1 MVGKTMGLYLAA
13 NFLLYTVAIFTLFLC
28 LIIGVDIVEFS
39 RRTTSVAD
47 IQSGEILTVLG
58 SDAGNIQNGN
68 LCMDLVEGRRTKVL
82 IEFSEPYEGPIDVV
96 ALKSTKEAAN
106 EN

>member
-47 IQSGEILTVLG
+47 IQSGEILTVVLFRAF
-58 SDAGNIQNGN
+58 SIAENVLPFTVMFGNR
-68 LCMDLVEGRRTKVL
+68 L
-82 IEFSEPYEGPIDVV
+82 
-96 ALKSTKEAAN
+96 
-106 EN
+106 